1 MAEKKSIHSGHRQR
15 LKERFLRD
23 GLDGFE
29 KHNMLELLLFYTIPQ
44 KDTNPIAHALLDR
57 FGSLG
62 GVFSASVDELCTVN
76 GVSEHTATLIKLIPE
91 MWRNVACEI
100 RPDVRYDSV
109 NKLGRLMID
118 RLSGLTVE
126 TIILVL
132 MDNSWHILEIIKLG
146 EGSVN
151 QVRMDTRKLI
161 EHAIRT
167 NAAMALL
174 AHNHPNGTLVAS
186 PEDLVTT
193 TAVAAA
199 FQTIRVEF
207 LEHLL
212 VAGDRYLPL
221 LSQTEGVFWQK
232 SKTNAF
238 YDKD

>member
-62 GVFSASVDELCTVN
+62 GVFSASVDELCTVS

-132 MDNSWHILEIIKLG
+132 MDNSWNILEIIKLG

>member
-62 GVFSASVDELCTVN
+62 GVFSASVDELCTVS

>member
-1 MAEKKSIHSGHRQR
+1 MAEKKGIHSGHRQR
-15 LKERFLRD
+15 LKERFLRE

-62 GVFSASVDELCTVN
+62 GVFSASVEELCTVN

-91 MWRNVACEI
+91 MWRNVACEL

-109 NKLGRLMID
+109 DKLGRLMLD
-118 RLSGLTVE
+118 RFAGLTVE

-174 AHNHPNGTLVAS
+174 AHNHPNGTLVPS

-199 FQTIRVEF
+199 FQTIHVEF

-212 VAGDRYLPL
+212 VAGNRYLPL

-238 YDKD
+238 YNKD

>member
-1 MAEKKSIHSGHRQR
+1 MAEKKGIHSGHRQR
-15 LKERFLRD
+15 LKERFLRE

-57 FGSLG
+57 FGTLS
-62 GVFSASVDELCTVN
+62 GVFSASIEELCTVS

-91 MWRNVACEI
+91 IWRNAACEI

-109 NKLGRLMID
+109 DKLGRLMVD
-118 RLSGLTVE
+118 RFAGLTVE
-126 TIILVL
+126 TVILVL
-132 MDNSWHILEIIKLG
+132 MDNSWHIIEMVKLA

-161 EHAIRT
+161 ENAIRT
-167 NAAMALL
+167 NASMALL
-174 AHNHPNGTLVAS
+174 AHNHPNGTLVPS
-186 PEDLVTT
+186 TEDIVTT
-193 TAVAAA
+193 TDVANA
-199 FQTIRVEF
+199 FRTIRVEF

-212 VAGDRYLPL
+212 IADNQYMPL
-221 LSQTEGVFWQK
+221 LSKTEGVFWQK
-232 SKTNAF
+232 CKTNAF

>member
-1 MAEKKSIHSGHRQR
+1 MAEKKGIHSGHRQR
-15 LKERFLRD
+15 LKERFLRE

-44 KDTNPIAHALLDR
+44 KDTNPIAHALLER

-62 GVFSASVDELCTVN
+62 GVFSASVEELCTVN

-91 MWRNVACEI
+91 IWRHVACEV

-109 NKLGRLMID
+109 NKLGRLMVD
-118 RLSGLTVE
+118 RFAGLTVE

-132 MDNSWHILEIIKLG
+132 MDNSWHILDIIKLG

-174 AHNHPNGTLVAS
+174 AHNHPNGTLVPS
-186 PEDLVTT
+186 HEDLATT

-212 VAGDRYLPL
+212 VAGDQYLPL

>member
-1 MAEKKSIHSGHRQR
+1 MAEKKGIHSGHRQR

-29 KHNMLELLLFYTIPQ
+29 KHNMLELLLFYALPQ
-44 KDTNPIAHALLDR
+44 RDTNPIAHALLRR

-62 GVFSASVDELCTVN
+62 GVFAASMEELCTVD

-91 MWRNVACEI
+91 IWRNTVCEV

-109 NKLGRLMID
+109 DKLGRLLID
-118 RLSGLTVE
+118 RFAGLTVE
-126 TIILVL
+126 TIVLVL
-132 MDNSWHILEIIKLG
+132 MDSSWHILEIVKLA

-167 NAAMALL
+167 NASLALL
-174 AHNHPNGTLVAS
+174 AHNHPNGTLVPS

-193 TAVAAA
+193 TEVGHA
-199 FQTIRVEF
+199 FRTIRVEF
-207 LEHLL
+207 LEHIL
-212 VAGDRYLPL
+212 VAGNKYMPL
-221 LSQTEGVFWQK
+221 LSKTEGAFWQK

-238 YDKD
+238 YNED